1 MSNEAINWALAQPVR
16 KSSTKFVLVA
26 MANLAGTDMT
36 CWPSY
41 RHLTS
46 ATAQDVKTVQIGLK
60 RLREDGYITDTGDRK
75 GSTGQVIV
83 YRLNTPEYGGVRPM
97 DKTTEFPEKES
108 ENGGVSIEAKTPVF
122 PDKTPVFPVKDPRFS
137 LVTPP
142 KTGDGT
148 IKDTSR
154 TPKDTKEEKRE
165 APSFLADVDPQVV
178 TDYMAV
184 RKAKKAGPLTATAV
198 TGLRREAEKA
208 GLSCEQAVTA
218 CVEFGWQGFNA
229 GWYAQRQGTKP
240 AASAGRPAGK
250 HAGFEQLN
258 YREGV
263 TADGSLT

>member
-97 DKTTEFPEKES
+97 DKTPEIPEKES
-108 ENGGVSIEAKTPVF
+108 ENGGVSIESKTPVF
-122 PDKTPVFPVKDPRFS
+122 PDKTPVFPVKDPQIS

-154 TPKDTKEEKRE
+154 TPQTPKKKD
-165 APSFLADVDPQVV
+165 ADRVDLLVDVPDQVV
-178 TDYMAV
+178 VDYLAV
-184 RKAKKAGPLTATAV
+184 RKAKKAGALTETAV
-198 TGLRREAEKA
+198 DGLKREATKA
-208 GLSCEQAVTA
+208 GLTLPEAVRACCEFA
-218 CVEFGWQGFNA
+218 WQGFNA
-229 GWYAQRQGTKP
+229 GWYAQRMGTT
-240 AASAGRPAGK
+240 AAPKQARTAGR
-250 HAGFEQLN
+250 HAGFASMD
-258 YREGV
+258 YHEGV
-263 TADGSLT
+263 NPDGSFV